1 MKLHCTLAKQ
11 VSLLLL
17 ITTAVLLLLCPLA
30 GKAVPQGG
38 NGNKPHQHS
47 SGANLLKALQ
57 QEERSTRSPLT
68 GNVPKYKL
76 FEARKAADALKTAQT
91 SFTSGTQGSL
101 PLVWNERGP
110 NNIGGRTR
118 AILPD
123 LNDTTKKTVWAGSV
137 SGGLWKTTD
146 ITAASPVWKPLGDFF
161 TNMAITTLVQNKA
174 TPKIMYF
181 GTGEGWGNVDAAQGD
196 GIWKSTDGGAT
207 WAQLPATHSN
217 AANTSFKVIQKLL
230 DYTVNTTEYLFAATL
245 NGGLAR
251 STDGGATWHNILSPT
266 VGGVVVREIADVDR
280 APDGTLYAAVGITSM
295 GGIFKSTD
303 NGTTWVQLTSGLP
316 SADYL
321 RIKLACAPSNA
332 NIVYAL
338 IANGSTGACMGIY
351 RTSNAGASWKAVTNP
366 TQADGSNFAGDQAW
380 YALAAAVDPLNPNRI
395 IIGGYLLFGST
406 DGGTTWTQLS
416 GDDNNPQPQ
425 NVHVDHQTVVFDPR
439 TSSNAFFGNDG
450 GVYYTSSATA
460 AIPNIIN
467 KNNGYNVTQFYESAI
482 TPILGQEYY
491 LAGAQDNS
499 SLRLTSPGIGPG
511 VEITGGDGGY
521 AHIDQD
527 QPNIQTTAYTN
538 GDYYVSNNSFATLT
552 EINFGS
558 KVGQFINA
566 TDYDSRDNT
575 LYGGDVTGKYH
586 MIKNVGTT
594 NTTAVITSNFTDLVN
609 AIRVSPN
616 TAKRVFFGCNDG
628 SVYRVD
634 NANAASP
641 AVTQINTGSAMP
653 AGSVSGIAVE
663 KGNDSHIVVT
673 FSNWDVPHV
682 WETKDGGTTWVNITG
697 NLPNMPV
704 WSICFKPFT
713 NTTVLIGTELGVWSA
728 ALSGTGTA
736 WQESNTGLAR
746 VRTNWVDFRPSDGS
760 LMAAT
765 HGRGLYTSTSFASIP
780 IQFVDASYKI
790 NKTDAATAA
799 NCKKYIDVAL
809 PVQLT
814 ENIIG
819 TATVKVTPT
828 SKLAAGV
835 DYDILNSGLLTF
847 TAAGKQNATLRVY
860 NTANNNIT
868 DTIALTLTL
877 TNPAATN
884 AAITSNA
891 NLAKRL
897 VIINDNNNAA
907 PLAVTRAQ
915 VLYGTSTDPVT
926 PFSGDVDGAKLRNVY
941 LAAELKA
948 SGLVAG
954 KPINALAFNVTS
966 KNSTTPFYG
975 YTVKMANVQASVLN
989 EYKDGTGFVTVYT
1002 GDYSVKTGLNTLKFS
1017 TPFVWDGT
1025 SNIIIETCFDNSSLG
1040 TNAPSPDLVSGVPG
1054 KTNRDFL
1061 TVVTGSS
1068 GCSITQG
1075 ISGSS
1080 YSDGFVPTIY
1090 LTQNSVMPVQVTSNK
1105 TAVLPRA
1112 VYGSRTV
1119 YYYGDNLNSTITGSI
1134 ANNSAAAL
1142 GCANL
1147 LVDRPGTGNNM
1158 VFNNYTISNFLAAK
1172 TFLLTD
1178 STASTGKVPYNLS
1191 LYYSKA
1197 EIARWMQQSG
1207 KAIKDLRL
1215 VQVIGLSVSKVT
1227 PTTPYKANVRILVP
1241 VITNYNDTGYIVTA
1255 ALDTVPAVSGFGIGA
1270 AVATQ
1275 LAGINLN
1282 GQAVNGVTRLHWATI
1297 NEPANA
1303 VFEVEKSTDGY
1314 TFTPIGHVTGN
1325 GFDNNYSFEDALATQ
1340 QQSYYRIKLTAPDI
1354 TNAYTDT
1361 VLVTSN
1367 LNGKMAGIQPNPFTT
1382 SVTVRFAPTLHG
1394 VALIT
1399 MYDVSGRKV
1408 YQGKHNVQGTATFN
1422 PGSIGSGTYLVTIF
1436 INNRLY
1442 NLKAIKQ

>member
-1 MKLHCTLAKQ
+1 MKRYSTLPKQ
-11 VSLLLL
+11 VSLMLLVTALTLLL
-17 ITTAVLLLLCPLA
+17 YPLA

-38 NGNKPHQHS
+38 NGSRHPHS

-57 QEERSTRSPLT
+57 QEERNTRSPLT

-91 SFTSGTQGSL
+91 SFTSGTLGNL

-146 ITAASPVWKPLGDFF
+146 ITAATPVWKPQTDFF
-161 TNMAITTLVQNKA
+161 TNMAITTIVQNK
-174 TPKIMYF
+174 TSPNLIYF
-181 GTGEGWGNVDAAQGD
+181 GTGEGWNNVDAAQGD
-196 GIWKSTDGGAT
+196 GIWKSADGGAT
-207 WAQLPATHSN
+207 WAQLAATHAN
-217 AANTSFKVIQKLL
+217 AANTSFRFIQKLL

-245 NGGLAR
+245 SGGLAR
-251 STDGGATWHNILSPT
+251 STDGGVTWHNMLSPT

-280 APDGTLYAAVGITSM
+280 APDGTLYAAVGVTAR
-295 GGIFKSTD
+295 GGIFKSAD

-316 SADYL
+316 SAGYL

-338 IANGSTGACMGIY
+338 VADGIAGTCMGIY

-366 TQADGSNFAGDQAW
+366 TQAADGSNFAGNQAW

-395 IIGGYLLFGST
+395 IVGGYELFGSA

-425 NVHVDHQTVVFDPR
+425 NVHVDHQTIVFDPR

-450 GVYYTSSATA
+450 GIYYTNTATA
-460 AIPNIIN
+460 TIPNIIN
-467 KNNGYNVTQFYESAI
+467 KNTGYNVTQFYESAI
-482 TPILGQEYY
+482 TPTLGQEYY

-511 VEITGGDGGY
+511 VEVTGGDGAY

-552 EINFGS
+552 EINFGAN
-558 KVGQFINA
+558 VGQFINA

-586 MIKNVGTT
+586 MIKNVGST

-609 AIRVSPN
+609 AVRVSPN

-628 SVYRVD
+628 TIYRVD

-641 AVTQINTGSAMP
+641 TVTQINAGSAMP

-663 KGNDSHIVVT
+663 KGNDNHIVVT

-682 WETKDGGTTWVNITG
+682 WETKDGGTTWVNISG

-713 NTTVLIGTELGVWSA
+713 NTTVLIGTELGVWMA
-728 ALSGTGTA
+728 ALNGTGTA

-790 NKTDAATAA
+790 NKTDAANAA

-819 TATVKVTPT
+819 SATIQVTPT
-828 SKLAAGV
+828 SKLVAGV
-835 DYDILNSGLLTF
+835 DYDVLNSGLLTF
-847 TAAGKQNATLRVY
+847 TAAGKQNAMLRVY

-868 DTIALTLTL
+868 DTITLTLTL

-907 PLAVTRAQ
+907 PLSVARAQ
-915 VLYGTSTDPVT
+915 VLYGTSTDAVT
-926 PFSGDVDGAKLRNVY
+926 PFSGDADGAKLRNVY

-948 SGLVAG
+948 GGLVAG
-954 KPINALAFNVTS
+954 KPINALAYNVTS
-966 KNSTTPFYG
+966 KNSTSPFYS

-1025 SNIIIETCFDNSSLG
+1025 SNIIIETCFDNSSV
-1040 TNAPSPDLVSGVPG
+1040 TSNAPSPDLVTGVLG

-1075 ISGSS
+1075 ITGSS

-1105 TAVLPRA
+1105 TTVLPRA
-1112 VYGSRTV
+1112 VYGNRTV
-1119 YYYGDNLNSTITGSI
+1119 YYYFDNIASTITGSI
-1134 ANNSAAAL
+1134 TNSSTAAL
-1142 GCANL
+1142 GCVNL

-1158 VFNNYTISNFLAAK
+1158 AFNNYTISNFLAAK

-1178 STASTGKVPYNLS
+1178 STASTIKVPYSIS
-1191 LYYSKA
+1191 LYYSKG

-1215 VQVIGLSVSKVT
+1215 VQVTGLPVNKVT
-1227 PTTPYKANVRILVP
+1227 PATPYKANVRILVP
-1241 VITNYNDTGYIVTA
+1241 VITSYNDTGYIVTA
-1255 ALDTVPAVSGFGIGA
+1255 ALDTVPTVSGFGIGA

-1275 LAGINLN
+1275 FTGTGLY
-1282 GQAVNGVTRLHWATI
+1282 GQAVNGITQLQWTTV

-1303 VFEVEKSTDGY
+1303 VFDVEKSADGR

-1325 GFDNNYSFEDALATQ
+1325 SLGNNYRFEDATASQ
-1340 QQSYYRIKLTAPDI
+1340 QQTYYRIKLAAPDI
-1354 TNAYTDT
+1354 TDAYTDT
-1361 VLVTSN
+1361 VMVTSN
-1367 LNGKMAGIQPNPFTT
+1367 LNGKMAGIQPNPFTNT
-1382 SVTVRFAPTLHG
+1382 VTVHFAPALHG
-1394 VALIT
+1394 LALIT

-1408 YQGKHNVQGTATFN
+1408 YQGQHNVQGTATFN
-1422 PGSIGSGTYLVTIF
+1422 PGSIGRGTYLVTIF